1 MPGSRVSWVLPGP
14 DSQTPQRGRHRCTW
28 EGLPR
33 GQREP
38 QGSGNLG
45 AGLELPKQGRCG
57 HSAHPRSEAPT
68 PPLLHHLHPQDP
80 APQRAWALACAPS
93 WGPPPSP
100 PRSTPLEGRKQED
113 PPKERPHRT
122 LLPPPTHEYIKLCSL
137 APPLPCRSPWQP
149 GSSPSP
155 SPNPS
160 PSSAKGGLQ
169 PLPSLFPGG
178 VRPSIPQGVP
188 GGGEGESG
196 ASVLRPLLLSVG
208 GAWGLLGLGGLPAG
222 LGARPVLA
230 LHVDAQPLG
239 TGLLA
244 TGLAAAMQDLLH

>member
-1 MPGSRVSWVLPGP
+1 MNILN
-14 DSQTPQRGRHRCTW
+14 C
-28 EGLPR
+28 
-33 GQREP
+33 
-38 QGSGNLG
+38 
-45 AGLELPKQGRCG
+45 A
-57 HSAHPRSEAPT
+57 
-68 PPLLHHLHPQDP
+68 
-80 APQRAWALACAPS
+80 AWLR
-93 WGPPPSP
+93 PSP
-100 PRSTPLEGRKQED
+100 ADLHGNRAAVQVQVRIQVHPVP
-113 PPKERPHRT
+113 
-122 LLPPPTHEYIKLCSL
+122 
-137 APPLPCRSPWQP
+137 
-149 GSSPSP
+149 
-155 SPNPS
+155 
-160 PSSAKGGLQ
+160 KGGF
-169 PLPSLFPGG
+169 SLSPHFPGG